1 MVSSLCSFCV
11 PGSSTL
17 SPASKATFR
26 HRTPVG
32 LGCGALDSGCSLL
45 SHWSAFSPTA
55 STSTSSSSFSTFRH
69 LVRLL
74 VLIATKRFQ
83 ILLVLKEFFLYRTWS
98 RTNANFWRN
107 CLLISFVSAT
117 RNPVTDRKH
126 SYVSQEIPLLT
137 YYVSRN
143 SIVDVHR
150 NGFSVSRNSIAD
162 VMFLWGCQHYSESI
176 GCVIVPWTGWHVTD

>member
-1 MVSSLCSFCV
+1 MYIVSIRMFQSQLGTNYKKGVLLKSKCLMVSSLCSFCV

-98 RTNANFWRN
+98 RTNANFRGN

-126 SYVSQEIPLLT
+126 SYVNQEIP
-137 YYVSRN
+137 V
-143 SIVDVHR
+143 
-150 NGFSVSRNSIAD
+150 AD
-162 VMFLWGCQHYSESI
+162 VLYIKKFHCWC
-176 GCVIVPWTGWHVTD
+176 T